1 MDMLIN
7 DNHNWYL
14 LIAKDGNSGTVE
26 THTHTCDNRVCLCV
40 ISIMLHSLY
49 VFTHVISLGVESA
62 GGWR

>member
-26 THTHTCDNRVCLCV
+26 THTHT
-40 ISIMLHSLY
+40 
-49 VFTHVISLGVESA
+49 HVIA
-62 GGWR
+62 GLECVCVLSQ